1 MSGKHR
7 GGPKMRG
14 QMPALVIYDELV
26 SEQQEQAGFTK
37 ETEDDK
43 AQRIYRE
50 THDSRGHYFNNPNRA
65 QRRHIAASWK
75 NKGKR

>member
-1 MSGKHR
+1 MRKLGKLR
-7 GGPKMRG
+7 VYEVS
-14 QMPALVIYDELV
+14 LVEGEDEDRPLFV
-26 SEQQEQAGFTK
+26 K
-37 ETEDDK
+37 EAEDDK